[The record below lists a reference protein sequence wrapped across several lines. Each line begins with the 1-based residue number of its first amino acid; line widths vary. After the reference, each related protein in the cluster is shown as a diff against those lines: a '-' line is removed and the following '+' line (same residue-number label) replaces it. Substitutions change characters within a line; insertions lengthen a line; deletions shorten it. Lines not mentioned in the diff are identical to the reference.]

1 MDDESEVCCFKN
13 QIKQRQKER
22 HTTWANCNCIVVSSP
37 YIMSVKTSLL
47 VMSLSVFWVISL
59 MSITFNFQFG
69 VLWQGKKIEDREH
82 HVHKHYS
89 QPEDWNQTW
98 WDCRF
103 ANDEKMFLFCFVP
116 FSFSIKDLL
125 YRPFFGKT
133 RQMWLLLNLASVKEL
148 AQDCCV
154 SQSRWRFEDAYE
166 NGLLFQNTSS
176 STHTHTTRHWHINPA
191 DVRYGLLK
199 QLVTT
204 GLLS

>member
-1 MDDESEVCCFKN
+1 MNQKFAVLKIKSNSGRKRDTRHEQTATASSSHLLTSCLSKHHSSSCPCQSSESF
-13 QIKQRQKER
+13 
-22 HTTWANCNCIVVSSP
+22 
-37 YIMSVKTSLL
+37 
-47 VMSLSVFWVISL
+47 LSCQL
-59 MSITFNFQFG
+59 PFNFQFG

-148 AQDCCV
+148 AQDCSV
-154 SQSRWRFEDAYE
+154 FPKSRWRFEDAYE

-191 DVRYGLLK
+191 DFRYGLLK